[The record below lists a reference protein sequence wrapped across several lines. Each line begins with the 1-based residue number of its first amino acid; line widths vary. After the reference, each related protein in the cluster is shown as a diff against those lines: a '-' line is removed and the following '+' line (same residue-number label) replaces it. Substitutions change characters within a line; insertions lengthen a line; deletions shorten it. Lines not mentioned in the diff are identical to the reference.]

1 MSIQADP
8 ALASTDD
15 VTPPVSPEVDGRGKR
30 KRFVFLRNSK
40 AITGIAILGFFVL
53 MAIFGPLIAPFDPS
67 ELSIDVLLP
76 PSGAHWLGTTNTG
89 QDILSQIL
97 VGARGVMIVG
107 FVSGAIATAIS
118 VLVGVTAGFLSGWGD
133 EVLSLIANIF
143 LVIPALPLIIIV
155 ASQIPSAGSFAVAVV
170 ISATAWAWGSRILR
184 AQTLSL
190 RRRDFVEAARANGE
204 SMVRIIAF
212 EITPNL
218 TAIIVSSFIGTVT
231 FSILSEI
238 TLAFIGVTSISD
250 WNWGTILFWAQSDQ
264 ALAQG
269 AWWWFIPAGLC
280 IALVGTSLSLI
291 NFSIDEFVNPR
302 LRSTGQHAGYMRRH
316 HIRARIGF
324 TPVLRDGDRA
334 DQKSPA
340 AESITDR
347 PAQAGTES
355 FLTESQVSDPVLEI
369 RNLSVDYGYAQ
380 DRVQALDGVTLTL
393 GRGEVLGL
401 AGESGCGKST
411 LAYGSTRLLPPP
423 GLVTSG
429 EVFFHSN
436 TGESIDL
443 LTLNDAD
450 LRASRWRDVAVVF
463 QGAMNALNPVQRIE
477 TQLTDTVKAHNPE
490 STKAE
495 QRARGAHLLGLVGIA
510 PDRLRA
516 YPHQLSG
523 GMKQRVMIAMALAL
537 EPQVLIMDEPTTALD
552 VVMQRQIIKQII
564 ELKETLGFSVIFITH
579 DVSLLIEMADRIA
592 IMYAG
597 GIVEQGPAQQL
608 YRQPRHPYTRGL
620 LSSFPPLHGPRTELT
635 GIPGS
640 PPDLLNMPGGCR
652 YNPRCSF
659 VMDRCRTDEP
669 HLIVPTDAGVESD
682 RLVSCWLH
690 EDPTVIPPESLLRRR
705 NVMMWPPGRDI
716 AAHPAPPGGIR
727 MGPDPSSG
735 IFG

>member
-8 ALASTDD
+8 TLASTEDAAS
-15 VTPPVSPEVDGRGKR
+15 PVSPEVDGRGKR
-30 KRFVFLRNSK
+30 KRFLFLRNSK
-40 AITGIAILGFFVL
+40 AITGTIILGFFVL
-53 MAIFGPLIAPFDPS
+53 MAILGPIVAPYDPS
-67 ELSIDVLLP
+67 ELSIDALLP

-107 FVSGAIATAIS
+107 FVSGAIATLLS

-155 ASQIPSAGSFAVAVV
+155 ASQLPSAGSFAVAVV

-190 RRRDFVEAARANGE
+190 RRRDFVEASRANGE
-204 SMVRIIAF
+204 SMLRIIAL

-302 LRSTGQHAGYMRRH
+302 LRSTGQHAGYMRRNR
-316 HIRARIGF
+316 IRARIGF
-324 TPVLRDGDRA
+324 TPILSATGRA
-334 DQKSPA
+334 GRKSSD
-340 AESITDR
+340 AESIEGR
-347 PAQAGTES
+347 PAQARLDSDLLIDT
-355 FLTESQVSDPVLEI
+355 QVSDPVLEI
-369 RNLSVDYGYAQ
+369 RNLSVDYGYAE

-423 GLVTSG
+423 GLITSG
-429 EVFFHSN
+429 EVIFHSN
-436 TGESIDL
+436 TGESTDL
-443 LTLNDAD
+443 LKLNDAD

-477 TQLTDTVKAHNPE
+477 TQLTDTIKAHRPE

-495 QRARGAHLLGLVGIA
+495 QRDRGAYLLELVGIA

-516 YPHQLSG
+516 FPHQLSG

-564 ELKETLGFSVIFITH
+564 ELKERLGFSVIFITH

-608 YRQPRHPYTRGL
+608 YRQPRHPYTKGL
-620 LSSFPPLHGPRTELT
+620 LSSFPPLHGPRTELS

-640 PPDLLNMPGGCR
+640 PPDLLNMPHGCR
-652 YNPRCSF
+652 YNPRCKF
-659 VMDRCRTDEP
+659 VMDRCRVDEP
-669 HLIVPTDAGVESD
+669 HLIVPTDAGPEPD

-690 EDPTVIPPESLLRRR
+690 EDPAVIPPESLLRR
-705 NVMMWPPGRDI
+705 VGGR
-716 AAHPAPPGGIR
+716 
-727 MGPDPSSG
+727 
-735 IFG
+735 